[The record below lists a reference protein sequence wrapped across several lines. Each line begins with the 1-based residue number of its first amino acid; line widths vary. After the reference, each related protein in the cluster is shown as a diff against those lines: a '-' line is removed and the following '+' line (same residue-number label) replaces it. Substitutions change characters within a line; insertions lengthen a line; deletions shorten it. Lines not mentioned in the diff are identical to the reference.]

1 MHKMTEF
8 TIFIFKCGKEML
20 KDTQIKCLIG
30 WSHEKR
36 EFEKLNHGIFTLF
49 DSSRGVKLG

>member
-1 MHKMTEF
+1 MTEF

-30 WSHEKR
+30 WSHGKR
-36 EFEKLNHGIFTLF
+36 EFEKLNRGIFTLF
-49 DSSRGVKLG
+49 DSSRGVELG